1 MHATAIIPQLR
12 TTDLDASIRFYTEV
26 LGLQLAFKYRDFYA
40 GICAGEHTFHLKLI
54 DQPDPSIAHVRA
66 GGHVHLYI
74 EVDGVAAA
82 AAELKAKGVA
92 LCRDV
97 HETPWQ
103 TREIVLEDD
112 QGHTLYLFENI

>member
-1 MHATAIIPQLR
+1 MRATAIIPQLR

-26 LGLQLAFKYRDFYA
+26 LGLQLAFKYQDFYA
-40 GICAGEHTFHLKLI
+40 GICAGEHTFHLKLV
-54 DQPDPSIAHVRA
+54 DDSDPSIAHVRED
-66 GGHVHLYI
+66 GHVHLYI
-74 EVDGVAAA
+74 EVAGVVAA
-82 AAELKAKGVA
+82 AAELKAKGVT

-112 QGHTLYLFENI
+112 QGHTIYLFENL